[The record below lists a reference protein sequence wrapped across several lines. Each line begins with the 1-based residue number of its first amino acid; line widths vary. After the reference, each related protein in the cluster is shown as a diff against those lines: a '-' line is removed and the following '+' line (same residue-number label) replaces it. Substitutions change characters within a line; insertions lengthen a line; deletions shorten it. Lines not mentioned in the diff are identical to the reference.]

1 MLNQSFPYNFLQK
14 IFLLLLTFETRP
26 IAISC
31 VLQAINKQPMDRPT
45 NKAVY
50 RVVCMQLKKI
60 IFKVWRTI
68 FYHIPHFGKQKTT
81 QKTCYQPMDL
91 QYYGWTDI
99 TVAKLKTDLSS
110 IPRFFAHFGVNLV
123 FQLPSCCP
131 GVVVLLPRCHRAPGE
146 RLVIHWV

>member
-1 MLNQSFPYNFLQK
+1 MRETEKKKKICLKPFQLLNQSFLYNFLQK

-91 QYYGWTDI
+91 QHYGWTDG
-99 TVAKLKTDLSS
+99 LMDGQTDT
-110 IPRFFAHFGVNLV
+110 LV
-123 FQLPSCCP
+123 QESFIFCIICTY
-131 GVVVLLPRCHRAPGE
+131 CD
-146 RLVIHWV
+146 